1 MMTFKD
7 IISHEWKSKLSHPV
21 TLFNILLF
29 AVILGFGAYSG
40 ANDRDQRLANIA
52 AHQQEVAA
60 KTDSWLKDAKAW
72 EEKGADSGVSA
83 RSGSAAT
90 LTFSTS
96 LTPGELG
103 DFAIGQSDFLPLT
116 GEVSL
121 RQANIKQF
129 SKYEF
134 EDPIS
139 LALGSFDLSKAVI
152 FILPLLL
159 IVLSFDV
166 LSSDRDANRLGLAMA
181 QGINLRVFFWRKLF
195 VRCATVLAL
204 VISVST
210 VMFLLQSNGLT
221 SARVSLF
228 AIWLAGVIFYA
239 VFWMAIIGFV
249 ASKNRNGESNIISL
263 LILWAGFTLIVPA
276 AATSVTETIYPTP
289 SRLAYMAEAREMENE
304 AGLEIA
310 DIANRYLLDHPE
322 LSVSSDSEMPAFY
335 RTGFLVSSTMDEA
348 TSNILAE
355 FEKTA
360 LDRENTLGLLRYISP
375 AITTHILFN
384 DLAGTSSKRHSEYY
398 KAVRAF
404 KNQYA
409 ERVGPVIMANE
420 RLGVNEFKNLPQFH
434 FPEQKI
440 SDVLYNNLISL
451 IFLIIVSGILIFLA
465 DKRIRMIKGPNG

>member
-1 MMTFKD
+1 MTFSD

-21 TLFNILLF
+21 TLINILLF
-29 AVILGFGAYSG
+29 AVILVFGAYSG

-52 AHQQEVAA
+52 THQKDIAT
-60 KTDSWLKDAKAW
+60 KTDRWLSDAKAW

-90 LTFSTS
+90 LTFSTF
-96 LTPGELG
+96 LTPGELS

-134 EDPIS
+134 EDPVS

-166 LSSDRDANRLGLAMA
+166 LSSDRDANRLGLALA
-181 QGINLRVFFWRKLF
+181 QGVNLRVFFWRKLF
-195 VRCATVLAL
+195 IRCAAVLVL
-204 VISVST
+204 VITVST
-210 VMFLLQSNGLT
+210 IMFIIQTNQFT
-221 SARVSLF
+221 SDRVSLF
-228 AIWLAGVIFYA
+228 AIWLFGVVLYA
-239 VFWMAIIGFV
+239 FFWMAIVGFI
-249 ASKNRNGESNIISL
+249 ASKNKNGESNVISL

-322 LSVSSDSEMPAFY
+322 LSVSNDSEMPAFY

-348 TSNILAE
+348 TASILND
-355 FEKTA
+355 FESTA
-360 LDRENTLGLLRYISP
+360 LERENTLELLRYISP

-398 KAVRAF
+398 KAVRDF

-420 RLGVNEFKNLPQFH
+420 RLGGNDFNSLPQFH
-434 FPEQKI
+434 FPKQSI
-440 SDVLYNNLISL
+440 SDILSNNLISL
-451 IFLIIVSGILIFLA
+451 IFLVIVSGILMFLA
-465 DKRIRMIKGPNG
+465 DKKVRMIKGPNG